1 MFTSYD
7 VTKKMLSR
15 DSNYVSF
22 SICLRVILTYDSAIT
37 SIL

>member
-1 MFTSYD
+1 MFISYD

-22 SICLRVILTYDSAIT
+22 SISLRVIVTYESAIT